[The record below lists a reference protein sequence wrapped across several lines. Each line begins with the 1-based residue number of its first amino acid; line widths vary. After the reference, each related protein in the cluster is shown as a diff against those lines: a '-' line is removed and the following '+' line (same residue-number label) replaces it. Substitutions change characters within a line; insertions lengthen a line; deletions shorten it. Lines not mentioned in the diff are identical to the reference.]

1 MTKYF
6 LVSSGGH
13 YTGEKA
19 RSGFAK
25 ALQIAAE
32 EGLKSIV
39 IVVPRIEGF
48 ERSHLGFLIDS
59 LKIPKVTASR
69 LRRHESVVIS
79 GINIKIVPSS
89 KISKL
94 LGYEGVDVL
103 IAYNSTVNDMEEI
116 GALYNIKN
124 IVHIPWSE
132 QEQEYAINKWK
143 PALI

>member
-1 MTKYF
+1 MTKHF

-13 YTGEKA
+13 YTDEKA
-19 RSGFAK
+19 RLGFAK

-32 EGLKSIV
+32 ESLKSIV
-39 IVVPRIEGF
+39 IVVPRIEDF

-79 GINIKIVPSS
+79 GIKIKIMPSS
-89 KISKL
+89 KISKS
-94 LGYEGVDVL
+94 LGYEGVDLL
-103 IAYNSTVNDMEEI
+103 IAYNSTEKDMEEI

-132 QEQEYAINKWK
+132 LDQKYAMDKWN
-143 PALI
+143 PTLI